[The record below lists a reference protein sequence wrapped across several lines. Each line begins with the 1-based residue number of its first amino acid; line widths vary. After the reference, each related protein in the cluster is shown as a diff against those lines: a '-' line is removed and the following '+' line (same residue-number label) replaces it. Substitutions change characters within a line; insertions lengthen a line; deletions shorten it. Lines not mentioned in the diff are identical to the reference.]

1 MKFIKDDEFILLME
15 DQYGGKFT
23 TDNLKRLRDVG
34 VQTIVRYPFWSDIET
49 SMGIYRWDVIDRAI
63 DLTYEAGMK
72 CLFGVYDKPPE
83 YFPDEWYLKT
93 PEGENYTG
101 KYQERLLSPWQ
112 PDGWN
117 YHLDF
122 IERFC
127 HRASDD
133 DNVMCFRA
141 TTHGAESMYPHD
153 LRFPYRLDGDYI
165 ETMLRVL
172 LEEQGIFYNAHASH
186 ELWTCFH
193 HSFDHQGRAG
203 TEHAEM
209 LYRAMW
215 NEFPDAKHYC
225 ISYTQ
230 FKRGVQGEVENLADM
245 KRLGLLMFAAAE
257 YAEGLPVN
265 TGKAIAQGFR
275 GLVCGPIM
283 NWSKHHKMEDWM
295 YDAFR
300 DSITRW
306 RTARNV

>member
-34 VQTIVRYPFWSDIET
+34 VQTIVRYPLWSDIET
-49 SMGIYRWDVIDRAI
+49 SMGIYHWDVIDRAI
-63 DLTYEAGMK
+63 DLTREAGMK

-93 PEGENYTG
+93 PEGGNYTG
-101 KYQERLLSPWQ
+101 KFQERLLSPWQ
-112 PDGWN
+112 DEGWA
-117 YHLDF
+117 YHLRF
-122 IERFC
+122 IEKFC
-127 HRASDD
+127 NRASADD
-133 DNVMCFRA
+133 VMCFRA

-153 LRFPYRLDGDYI
+153 LRFPYRLDGSYI
-165 ETMLRVL
+165 DTMLKML
-172 LEEQGIFYNAHASH
+172 LEEQDIFYAAHASR

-193 HSFDHQGRAG
+193 HAFDQQKMAG

-215 NEFPDAKHYC
+215 NGFQDAEHYC

-230 FKRGVQGEVENLADM
+230 FKRGVQGEVENLADVQ
-245 KRLGLLMFAAAE
+245 RLGLSMFAGSQ
-257 YAEGLPVN
+257 YAEGLARN
-265 TGKAIAQGFR
+265 TDIAIQQGFR
-275 GLVCGPIM
+275 GFVCGPVM
-283 NWSKHHKMEDWM
+283 VWSKYRRMEDWM

-300 DSITRW
+300 DSVAKW
-306 RTARNV
+306 RVAKNV